1 MANVGGIP
9 YNATNEI
16 HLKGPIMK
24 HSDFHIGLDFYS
36 SGGFPYRCTDVGQRT
51 ITAICLDRTSGQWYA
66 GPPYPVEEKLFDELK
81 ISGCYLTEVD
91 AIKEA
96 IAETEKG
103 VMPSYPSEAMSR
115 FMKARITP
123 DYQDYPNKPLL
134 RLNKVS
140 GGDILH
146 PYGVT
151 KRGEFWGVLCYLPF
165 DEEYLELDEYS
176 FLSLPLA
183 TEDDHRA
190 RKACKA

>member
-1 MANVGGIP
+1 
-9 YNATNEI
+9 
-16 HLKGPIMK
+16 MK

-81 ISGCYLTEVD
+81 INDCYLTETD

-96 IAETEKG
+96 IAETDRG
-103 VMPSYPSEAMSR
+103 VMPAYPSEAMSR
-115 FMKARITP
+115 FMKARRTP
-123 DYQDYPNKPLL
+123 DYSDYPNKPLL

-151 KRGEFWGVLCYLPF
+151 KRGEFWSVLCYLPF

-183 TEDDHRA
+183 MEDDYRA
-190 RKACKA
+190 RKVCRG